1 MRHGASYQVNPLVMN
16 TPIVQTREKIRLN
29 TFLLY
34 SETLKKTREKNKTDL
49 SHSKVATLFLR

>member
-29 TFLLY
+29 TLLHY
-34 SETLKKTREKNKTDL
+34 SETLKTREKNKTDL
-49 SHSKVATLFLR
+49 SHFKVATLFLR